1 MTKMNK
7 VLSPFAAAA
16 RQNLINSVNMIIQA
30 LKRRDRKEP
39 GWREKEKAEE
49 RMAAIFQPIFD
60 RQARLIRAR
69 LQKLDKTRP
78 KEPKSMTVKILPI
91 DIFEGLDLTDAED
104 NAIRNELFNSVYN
117 GVSLF
122 QQLTG
127 FILDIGL
134 INKEAYNWALN
145 YSGKLIKEI
154 SETTRQIVREA
165 VSDFIATPGM
175 TIGDVMQRMHL
186 DPQRSQT
193 ISVTEI
199 TRSYAQGNQI
209 AGEVMKEQFPDVA
222 VVKVWFTNNDD
233 LVCEICGPLNGEEIG
248 LDESWESDDG
258 PIDNPPAHVNCLPGS
273 TLVLPI
279 GRIAAGSERWYEGNI
294 VTIETLENQLTITPN
309 HPILTPSGW
318 IAAGLLQEGDYILGY
333 GSRQW
338 ESFPI
343 NIDDQSGIATIENI
357 FCALDINGFSMP
369 TSAPDFHGDGAG
381 SKIAAIRSNRKVMDD
396 IQSSIGKPLPDNK
409 LFLRSSPWIDFP
421 FSTFSSQTQFIK
433 GNFSTDRSL
442 MSSIDLVDTLAS
454 IHSGPFRGL
463 GLGLISGNDT
473 GLNESLAES
482 PSIDSRIFG
491 DLILRLSGNITL
503 KQIVKIRNSDFAGHV
518 YNLQTESG
526 LYIAG
531 GIITH
536 NCRCWTQTTT
546 DILKEK

>member
-1 MTKMNK
+1 MTKTSIA
-7 VLSPFAAAA
+7 VA
-16 RQNLINSVNMIIQA
+16 RHNLISVIAAVIHA

-165 VSDFIATPGM
+165 VSDFVATPGM
-175 TIGDVMQRMHL
+175 TIGDMMQRMPF

-193 ISVTEI
+193 IAVTET

-233 LVCEICGPLNGEEIG
+233 RVCEICGPLNGEEIG

-258 PIDNPPAHVNCLPGS
+258 PIDNPPAHVNC
-273 TLVLPI
+273 
-279 GRIAAGSERWYEGNI
+279 
-294 VTIETLENQLTITPN
+294 
-309 HPILTPSGW
+309 
-318 IAAGLLQEGDYILGY
+318 
-333 GSRQW
+333 
-338 ESFPI
+338 
-343 NIDDQSGIATIENI
+343 
-357 FCALDINGFSMP
+357 
-369 TSAPDFHGDGAG
+369 
-381 SKIAAIRSNRKVMDD
+381 
-396 IQSSIGKPLPDNK
+396 
-409 LFLRSSPWIDFP
+409 
-421 FSTFSSQTQFIK
+421 
-433 GNFSTDRSL
+433 
-442 MSSIDLVDTLAS
+442 
-454 IHSGPFRGL
+454 
-463 GLGLISGNDT
+463 
-473 GLNESLAES
+473 
-482 PSIDSRIFG
+482 
-491 DLILRLSGNITL
+491 
-503 KQIVKIRNSDFAGHV
+503 
-518 YNLQTESG
+518 
-526 LYIAG
+526 
-531 GIITH
+531 
-536 NCRCWTQTTT
+536 RCWTQTTT
-546 DILKEK
+546 DILKEKP